1 MDFYTLIKKLIPPFA
16 PVRSEVALLKLK
28 NPGKTPAEL
37 AKLYLIQVRRKY
49 TGVGVVSALPGVIP
63 GLGTVAQI
71 AIEAGSISAD
81 VALMLR
87 WMASLTYGTGLIY
100 GQETEAEFEERFTV
114 VLGLWSGVVVPEKA
128 MLAFGEKIGVNH
140 FDQHIT
146 DRIRNRMQQKI
157 GLKLVTKYGS
167 KRGGVALGTLIPFGI
182 GAAVGGAFNYSVMS
196 KFGKSAE
203 DYFKN
208 HNGQYTLAE

>member
-1 MDFYTLIKKLIPPFA
+1 MEFYTLIKKLIPPFA
-16 PVRSEVALLKLK
+16 QVRGEIELLKLK
-28 NPGKTPAEL
+28 NPGKSPAEL
-37 AKLYLIQVRRKY
+37 GKLYLIQVRRKY

-71 AIEAGSISAD
+71 AVEAGSISAE
-81 VALMLR
+81 VLLMLR

-100 GQETEAEFEERFTV
+100 GQDTEDDFEGRFTLI
-114 VLGLWSGVVVPEKA
+114 LGLWSGVVIPEKA
-128 MLAFGEKIGVNH
+128 ALSLDDKISVNH

-157 GLKLVTKYGS
+157 GLKLVTKYGA

-182 GAAVGGAFNYSVMS
+182 GAAVGGAFNYTVMS
-196 KFGKSAE
+196 RFGKAAE

-208 HNGQYTLAE
+208 HNSHYTLSE

>member
-16 PVRSEVALLKLK
+16 PVRSEVEQLKLK

-63 GLGTVAQI
+63 GMGTVAQI
-71 AIEAGSISAD
+71 AVEAGSISAD
-81 VALMLR
+81 VVLMLR

-100 GQETEAEFEERFTV
+100 GQDSEEDFEERFTV
-114 VLGLWSGVVVPEKA
+114 ILGLWSGVVVPEKVT
-128 MLAFGEKIGVNH
+128 LSLGEKITVNH

-196 KFGKSAE
+196 KFGKAAE

-208 HNGQYTLAE
+208 HNGHYTISE

>member
-1 MDFYTLIKKLIPPFA
+1 MDFYTFIKKLIPPFA
-16 PVRSEVALLKLK
+16 QVRGEIDQLKLK
-28 NPGKTPAEL
+28 NPGKLPAEL
-37 AKLYLIQVRRKY
+37 AKLYLMQVRRRY

-71 AIEAGSISAD
+71 AVEAGSISAE
-81 VALMLR
+81 VLLMLR

-100 GQETEAEFEERFTV
+100 GQDTEDDFEGRFTL

-128 MLAFGEKIGVNH
+128 TLALGEKLSVNH

-196 KFGKSAE
+196 RFGKAAE

-208 HNGQYTLAE
+208 KGGHYTISE

>member
-1 MDFYTLIKKLIPPFA
+1 MDFYTLIKKLLPPFA
-16 PVRSEVALLKLK
+16 QVRGEVAQLKFK
-28 NPGKTPAEL
+28 NPAKNTTEL
-37 AKLYLIQVRRKY
+37 AALYLRQIRNRY

-63 GLGTVAQI
+63 GFGTAAQI
-71 AIEAGSISAD
+71 AVEAGSISAD
-81 VALMLR
+81 VLLMLR

-100 GQETEAEFEERFTV
+100 GHDTEADFEERFTV
-114 VLGLWSGVVVPEKA
+114 ILGLWSGVLVPEKVA
-128 MLAFGEKIGVNH
+128 LSLGEKLTVNH

-196 KFGKSAE
+196 KFGKAAE
-203 DYFKN
+203 EYFKN
-208 HNGQYTLAE
+208 HNAHYTLTE